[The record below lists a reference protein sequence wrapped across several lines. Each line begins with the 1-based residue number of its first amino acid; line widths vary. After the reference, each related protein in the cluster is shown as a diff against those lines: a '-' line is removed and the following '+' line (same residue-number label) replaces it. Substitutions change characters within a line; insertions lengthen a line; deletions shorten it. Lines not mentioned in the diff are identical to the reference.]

1 MEPDISSFRRQSF
14 TARAAVGC
22 NGPLPGYQVEP
33 SELAPTKPISLGLTN
48 FQQAK
53 PETCE
58 KEANLPLFP
67 SLEAWL
73 TCQATTL
80 EWKRP
85 AWESLKPTLGQ
96 KSYPKLPSSRAELF
110 EPSNAPLY

>member
-1 MEPDISSFRRQSF
+1 MEPDISSFRRQFF

-53 PETCE
+53 PE
-58 KEANLPLFP
+58 KEANLPLSP

-80 EWKRP
+80 EGKDRHG
-85 AWESLKPTLGQ
+85 KV
-96 KSYPKLPSSRAELF
+96 
-110 EPSNAPLY
+110 